1 MTSLMASLVASPVE
15 MIASLSLITPV
26 DPVQLVSLLGAVM
39 QLLAYAL
46 MQLGRLD
53 SASYSYQLA
62 NVIGSL
68 LMTIVA
74 TLNHEY
80 GFILMEGVWCL
91 TSAYGLIRLMRQST
105 DVASPS

>member
-1 MTSLMASLVASPVE
+1 MQPL
-15 MIASLSLITPV
+15 IAAALSSRSAQLAGFGF
-26 DPVQLVSLLGAVM
+26 DPVQLVSLVGAVM

-46 MQLGRLD
+46 MQLGRLP
-53 SASYSYQLA
+53 SESYPYQLA

-80 GFILMEGVWCL
+80 GFILMEAVWFL
-91 TSAYGLIRLMRQST
+91 TSAYGLIRLMRSSS
-105 DVASPS
+105 SPLPSS